1 MNNVKRLIVDH
12 PKTVIII
19 FLVLTLV
26 CGLLIP
32 SIKINQDNASYL
44 PDSSNSK
51 QAVEKLSEEFGINGN
66 VTLMVKDVSLKEAAR
81 IKSQILE
88 VEGVSKVVW
97 LDDFADISTPV
108 EFIDK
113 TYINQFY
120 KSNNPLMQI
129 MLTTG
134 NDDKVTHNVID
145 EIAEIAGE
153 KGYISGPAAVSKS
166 MIERTNREIPIYVAV
181 ALVLI
186 LIILF
191 STTSSWLEPL
201 VFLAS
206 IGAAIVINMGTNI
219 IWGEISQITFAAA
232 AVLQLAV
239 SLDYSIFLLHRF
251 HEERAK
257 GLSVRDSM
265 LNSIRL
271 SYSSIL
277 ASGLTTFAGF
287 IALVFMQYRI
297 GPDLGLVLAKG
308 IILSMISVF
317 TLLPA
322 LIIVL
327 SKWIEK
333 YTHRELKLGFKRISR
348 GAVKVRYLT
357 MIIAVVLGLVFFLAQ
372 SNVNYYY
379 TVKKMIPDEDTTM
392 IAAQEQESIYGH
404 MSTNS
409 VLVPKGDRQTET
421 ELINELKKL
430 PNVASVSGLYTSLPA
445 GIPEMLLP
453 EEVKAM
459 FLSENYSMITVSM
472 KSGDESSEAFAAVD
486 EMREITDKYYDDW
499 YIAGETF
506 SYNDLKDITDKD
518 FLMVNILSIILIFLI
533 VAVTFK
539 SLSIPLIAVLVIEM
553 GIWINLGI
561 SYFTDAPT
569 SFLAS
574 IIIGAVQL
582 GATVDYAILFINS
595 YKENLAELSPIQAAA
610 KTIRDTAKS
619 ILTSAAVLISAT
631 FSVYYIATIK
641 TASEL
646 CLLIG
651 RGAIISMIMVLFVLP
666 GFLIVF
672 NKFIGHTTIKWPGA
686 MDRREISEKNPGE
699 VKNQEK
705 FEEEAI

>member
-12 PKTVIII
+12 PKTVIIV

-26 CGLLIP
+26 SGLLIP
-32 SIKINQDNASYL
+32 TIKINQDNASYL

-51 QAVEKLSEEFGINGN
+51 QAADKLSEEFGINGN
-66 VTLMVKDVSLKEAAR
+66 VTLMLKDVSLKEAAK

-88 VEGVSKVVW
+88 VEGVSKAVW
-97 LDDFADISTPV
+97 LDDFADINTPV

-113 TYINQFY
+113 AYIDQFY
-120 KSNNPLMQI
+120 MSNSALMQV

-134 NDDKVTHNVID
+134 NDDKAAHSAIS
-145 EIAEIAGE
+145 EIAEIAGA
-153 KGYISGPAAVSKS
+153 KGYISGPATVSKS

-181 ALVLI
+181 ALVFI

-201 VFLAS
+201 VFLIS
-206 IGAAIVINMGTNI
+206 IGAAILINMGTNI

-251 HEERAK
+251 HEEREK

-333 YTHRELKLGFKRISR
+333 YTHKELKLGFKRISR

-357 MIIAVVLGLVFFLAQ
+357 MIAAVVLGLIFFLAQ
-372 SNVNYYY
+372 SNVDYYY
-379 TVKKMIPDEDTTM
+379 TVKKMIPDKDTTM
-392 IAAQEQESIYGH
+392 IAAQEQELIFGQ

-409 VLVPKGDRQTET
+409 VLVPKGDRQTEM
-421 ELINELKKL
+421 ELIKELKKL
-430 PNVASVSGLYTSLPA
+430 PNVASVSGLYTNLPA

-453 EEVKAM
+453 EEAKAM
-459 FLSENYSMITVSM
+459 FLSENYSMITVTM
-472 KSGDESSEAFAAVD
+472 NPETKVPRLLQQL
-486 EMREITDKYYDDW
+486 MR
-499 YIAGETF
+499 
-506 SYNDLKDITDKD
+506 
-518 FLMVNILSIILIFLI
+518 
-533 VAVTFK
+533 
-539 SLSIPLIAVLVIEM
+539 
-553 GIWINLGI
+553 
-561 SYFTDAPT
+561 
-569 SFLAS
+569 
-574 IIIGAVQL
+574 
-582 GATVDYAILFINS
+582 
-595 YKENLAELSPIQAAA
+595 
-610 KTIRDTAKS
+610 
-619 ILTSAAVLISAT
+619 
-631 FSVYYIATIK
+631 
-641 TASEL
+641 
-646 CLLIG
+646 
-651 RGAIISMIMVLFVLP
+651 
-666 GFLIVF
+666 
-672 NKFIGHTTIKWPGA
+672 
-686 MDRREISEKNPGE
+686 
-699 VKNQEK
+699 
-705 FEEEAI
+705 